1 MSAAS
6 NPGWL
11 QVFSCADECGGDDLF
26 VCAAEESNGCGEL
39 TVVSG
44 TVSVGGWW
52 EWLGDV
58 GSDDMCSVGGVLGDG
73 GDTGNSW
80 GGDWLCDDEFS
91 SVTFS
96 RLVHFSPKLIHHW
109 HIN

>member
-11 QVFSCADECGGDDLF
+11 QLFSCADGCRGDDLF
-26 VCAAEESNGCGEL
+26 VCAGEESNSCGEF

-58 GSDDMCSVGGVLGDG
+58 GCDDACSVGDG
-73 GDTGNSW
+73 GDSGNSW
-80 GGDWLCDDEFS
+80 GWEDEFS
-91 SVTFS
+91 CVTLSLF
-96 RLVHFSPKLIHHW
+96 VDFSPKLIHQGY
-109 HIN
+109 